1 MSRANSTASL
11 NNSIAFIT
19 GASSGIGLA
28 TAERFASEGKTLILM
43 ARRQDR
49 LNALAQHLSA
59 KVPCHVI
66 ACDVRDRDAVA
77 QAIASLPAGFRDIDI
92 LLNNAGLAL
101 GVTPAQTTPWS
112 DWQQMIDTNC
122 TALAFLTHQ
131 LLPGMVARNRG
142 HIINIGSTAGT
153 YPYPGGNIYCASKA
167 FVKQF
172 SLALRA
178 DLRGTAV
185 RVTNIEPGMVGE
197 SEFSNVRLGD
207 DAKAADLY
215 KGVDYLLPSDIA
227 DAIAWAANQPAYV
240 NINRIEIMPVCQSP
254 ERLAIHR
261 TS

>member
-1 MSRANSTASL
+1 MTTTSTG
-11 NNSIAFIT
+11 NDSIAFIT

-28 TAERFASEGKTLILM
+28 AAERFAREGKKLVLM
-43 ARRQDR
+43 ARRKER
-49 LNALAQHLSA
+49 LDALAQRLSQQ
-59 KVPCHVI
+59 VPCHVI
-66 ACDVRDRDAVA
+66 VCDVSDRDAVA
-77 QAIASLPAGFRDIDI
+77 QAIATLPEQFQNIDI

-153 YPYPGGNIYCASKA
+153 YPYPGGNVYCASKA

-178 DLRGTAV
+178 DLSGTAV
-185 RVTNIEPGMVGE
+185 RVTNIEPGMVGD
-197 SEFSNVRLGD
+197 SEFTRVRLHGD
-207 DAKAADLY
+207 DAKAADVY
-215 KGVDYLLPSDIA
+215 KGAEYLLPADIA

-240 NINRIEIMPVCQSP
+240 NINRIEIMPVCQSSD
-254 ERLAIHR
+254 RLKIHR
-261 TS
+261 KPA